1 MVKAQVRIPDRLYKQ
16 AKRVARDNEM
26 SFADVVRR
34 GLERVV
40 RELPRRRPEH
50 SEWRPPRPRNLGAPL
65 VPESEW
71 TTLAHE

>member
-34 GLERVV
+34 GLEQVV
-40 RELPRRRPEH
+40 REFPRRRPVR
-50 SEWRPPRPRNLGAPL
+50 SEWRPPRPRDLGVPL
-65 VPESEW
+65 APESAW
-71 TTLAHE
+71 TTLSHE

>member
-16 AKRVARDNEM
+16 AKRVARENEM

-40 RELPRRRPEH
+40 GELPRRPASR
-50 SEWRPPRPRNLGAPL
+50 SAWRPPRPRDLGVPL
-65 VPESEW
+65 VPESDW
-71 TTLAHE
+71 TTLAHD